1 MTGDNIPWVLCEATA
16 SSPTNDD
23 EGGNYGDTFHNADP

>member
-1 MTGDNIPWVLCEATA
+1 MTGDNIPWLLCEAA

-23 EGGNYGDTFHNADP
+23 EGGNYGDRFHNADP